1 MTNYNKL
8 GQEYISYA
16 SAPQSVAYGTLS
28 FQCAAELSTLRQK
41 IVGYKNSE
49 SIPILGRDLL
59 RLLSRLDTVFYYS
72 SRVAD
77 YLREIE
83 LLPGGIDMLGANILD
98 KDFCPPLQITRNH
111 RELGMEFESLI
122 LHAVATLDTLANL
135 FAAHCCGREIPSTKA
150 KGQRRDIHFKDTRQL
165 LENSVRFDSDGR
177 AKYLLDVLNECEL
190 TLNDI
195 VLSIGRKTLRNHL
208 AHETPIADLTES
220 HFMIYWLADGRV
232 LRFDHEVYGM
242 PLVAS
247 ARTLIQT
254 VTYLVMKSVAILLVT
269 SDLTLAEEKIDVA
282 LKLKRDLCEPSW
294 SNPVISWRS
303 YISTNKSHPE
313 FTVVK
318 TNADG
323 FVMKNVYLNP
333 DVFEFAMPFNGRW

>member
-1 MTNYNKL
+1 MTNYNEL

-16 SAPQSVAYGTLS
+16 SAPQLVAYGTLS
-28 FQCAAELSTLRQK
+28 FQCAAVLSALRQE
-41 IVGYKNSE
+41 VVDYKNSE
-49 SIPILGRDLL
+49 SIPVLVSDLL

-77 YLREIE
+77 YLKEIE
-83 LLPGGIDMLGANILD
+83 LLPRGTGVLGADVPD

-111 RELGMEFESLI
+111 KELGMEFESLI
-122 LHAVATLDTLANL
+122 LHAVAALDNLANL
-135 FAAHCCGREIPSTKA
+135 FAAHCGGCEILNV
-150 KGQRRDIHFKDTRQL
+150 KGKRVQVYFKDARRL
-165 LENSVRFDSDGR
+165 LENSMRFDKR
-177 AKYLLDVLNECEL
+177 AKYLLEVLNECES

-269 SDLTLAEEKIDVA
+269 PDLTLAKEKIDVA

-294 SNPVISWRS
+294 SNPVVSWRS